1 MANRLKIVL
10 PFVISKFQ
18 SCCVA
23 GRDIADTTA
32 SIRDIIDL
40 IEQENFEGYLL
51 KIDQQNAFDRVDHKY
66 LFSVLEKF
74 GFGDKFI
81 NWIKIFYTEIF
92 STVKCNGF
100 LTKYVPL
107 CNSIKQGCPMSAILY
122 VLAAEPLGQALLKNN
137 NIHGIKIP
145 FSVKES
151 KYFAHA
157 DDTTLTVADKNS
169 VTEAF
174 KIFDLYS
181 QASGAKINRE
191 KSEIL
196 CLGST
201 KISEKELEQ
210 FGIKL
215 CENVTKLLGIYIGKD
230 KQLCESL
237 NWDDKIK
244 KIKTILYFWSKR
256 ELTLPGR
263 ATVFSTLIMSRL
275 YYTLT
280 VCPLPEKIKNEI
292 RLIALKFLWNRKTHL
307 VKYQSIVGK
316 KIQGGLNLPEIFLK
330 MQSF

>member
-10 PFVISKFQ
+10 PFVISEFQ

-191 KSEIL
+191 KI
-196 CLGST
+196 
-201 KISEKELEQ
+201 
-210 FGIKL
+210 
-215 CENVTKLLGIYIGKD
+215 
-230 KQLCESL
+230 
-237 NWDDKIK
+237 
-244 KIKTILYFWSKR
+244 
-256 ELTLPGR
+256 
-263 ATVFSTLIMSRL
+263 
-275 YYTLT
+275 
-280 VCPLPEKIKNEI
+280 
-292 RLIALKFLWNRKTHL
+292 
-307 VKYQSIVGK
+307 
-316 KIQGGLNLPEIFLK
+316 
-330 MQSF
+330 